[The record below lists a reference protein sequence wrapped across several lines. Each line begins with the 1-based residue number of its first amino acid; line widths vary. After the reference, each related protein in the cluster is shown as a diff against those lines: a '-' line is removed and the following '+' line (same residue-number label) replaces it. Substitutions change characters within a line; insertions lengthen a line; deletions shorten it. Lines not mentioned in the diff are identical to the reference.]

1 MSEILETLML
11 VCFGISW
18 PMSLYKNI
26 KAKTAKTMSLG
37 FILMITAG
45 YIAGISAK
53 LCLGCYNYVLI
64 IYFLNLFVVSMNI
77 IVYFINR
84 NYDRKGGKL
93 K

>member
-11 VCFGISW
+11 ICFGISW

-37 FILMITAG
+37 FILMITVG

-53 LCLGCYNYVLI
+53 LYSKCYNYVLI
-64 IYFLNLFVVSMNI
+64 IYFLNLFVVGMNI
-77 IVYFINR
+77 VVYFINR
-84 NYDRKGGKL
+84 KYDKKGKI
-93 K
+93 